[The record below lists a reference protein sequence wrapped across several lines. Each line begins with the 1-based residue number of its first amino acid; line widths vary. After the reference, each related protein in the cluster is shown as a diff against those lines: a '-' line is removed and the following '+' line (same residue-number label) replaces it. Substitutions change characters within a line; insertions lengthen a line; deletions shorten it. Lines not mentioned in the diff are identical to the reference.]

1 MSMLEVEAINSF
13 YGDSHV
19 LFDVSLRVD
28 EHEVV
33 ALLGRNGAGKTTTL
47 KTIAG
52 VLTPRSGS
60 IHLAGTPIQ
69 GLTSHVI
76 ARRGLQL
83 VPEERR
89 IFTTL
94 TVEENLRLATL
105 RTPDSRPLDE
115 IFAIFPR
122 LRERRRATGGTLSG
136 GEQQMLA
143 IARAL
148 IRSPRLMLLDEPF
161 EGLAPVIVEEL
172 VALCG
177 RLAEAGATIVIVE
190 QDVRAALLLARRV
203 YVLNNGHVVFEG
215 TREALLADPSITSR
229 YLGIDAEA
237 GSSVEP

>member
-19 LFDVSLRVD
+19 LFDISLHVE

-52 VLTPRSGS
+52 VLAPRSGT
-60 IHLAGTPIQ
+60 IRFAGTPIH

-94 TVEENLRLATL
+94 TVEENLRLAAL
-105 RTPDSRPLDE
+105 KAQKPRPIEE
-115 IFAIFPR
+115 IFEIFPH

-161 EGLAPVIVEEL
+161 EGLAPVIVEDL
-172 VALCG
+172 VTLSR
-177 RLAEAGATIVIVE
+177 RLAETGATIVIVE

-215 TREALLADPSITSR
+215 TRDALLADQAITAR
-229 YLGIDAEA
+229 YLGIEN
-237 GSSVEP
+237 SLEP

>member
-1 MSMLEVEAINSF
+1 MSVLEVEAINSF

-19 LFDVSLRVD
+19 LFDISLSVQ

-33 ALLGRNGAGKTTTL
+33 ALLGRNGAGKTSTL

-52 VLTPRSGS
+52 VLAPRSGS
-60 IHLAGTPIQ
+60 IRFAGTPIH

-105 RTPDSRPLDE
+105 RAPATRPIEE

-122 LRERRRATGGTLSG
+122 LQERRRAMGGTLSG

-148 IRSPRLMLLDEPF
+148 IRSPRLILLDEPF

-177 RLAEAGATIVIVE
+177 RLAEAGATVMIVE

-215 TREALLADPSITSR
+215 TRDALLADPEITSR
-229 YLGIDAEA
+229 YLGIGLETQEA
-237 GSSVEP
+237 L

>member
-1 MSMLEVEAINSF
+1 MLEVEAINSF

-19 LFDVSLRVD
+19 LFDISLRVE

-47 KTIAG
+47 NTIAG
-52 VLTPRSGS
+52 ILAPRSGS
-60 IHLAGTPIQ
+60 IRFAGTPIN

-94 TVEENLRLATL
+94 TVEENLRLAAL
-105 RTPDSRPLDE
+105 NAADPKPVDE
-115 IFAIFPR
+115 MFAIFPH
-122 LRERRRATGGTLSG
+122 LRERRRAMGGTLSG

-148 IRSPRLMLLDEPF
+148 IRSPRLILLDEPF
-161 EGLAPVIVEEL
+161 EGLAPVIVEDL
-172 VALCG
+172 LAMCDQ
-177 RLAEAGATIVIVE
+177 LAEAGATIVIVE

-215 TREALLADPSITSR
+215 TRGALLADPEITSR
-229 YLGIDAEA
+229 YLGIGAET
-237 GSSVEP
+237 GVSLEP

>member
-19 LFDVSLRVD
+19 LFDISLRVE

-52 VLTPRSGS
+52 ILAPRSGS
-60 IHLAGTPIQ
+60 IRFAGTPIH

-89 IFTTL
+89 IFATL
-94 TVEENLRLATL
+94 TVEENLRLAAL
-105 RTPDSRPLDE
+105 NAAEPQSIKE

-122 LRERRRATGGTLSG
+122 LSERRRAMGATLSG

-148 IRSPRLMLLDEPF
+148 IRSPRLILLDEPF
-161 EGLAPVIVEEL
+161 EGLAPIIVEDL
-172 VALCG
+172 VALCS

-190 QDVRAALLLARRV
+190 QDVRSALLLARRV
-203 YVLNNGHVVFEG
+203 YVLNNGHVAFEG
-215 TREALLADPSITSR
+215 TRDALLADPEITSR
-229 YLGIDAEA
+229 YLGIGAET
-237 GSSVEP
+237 GMSLEL

>member
-19 LFDVSLRVD
+19 LFDISLHVE

-52 VLTPRSGS
+52 VLAPRSGA
-60 IHLAGTPIQ
+60 IRFAGTPIH
-69 GLTSHVI
+69 GLASHVI

-89 IFTTL
+89 IFTSL
-94 TVEENLRLATL
+94 TVEENLRLAAL
-105 RTPDSRPLDE
+105 RAGKARPIEE
-115 IFAIFPR
+115 IFKIFPS
-122 LRERRRATGGTLSG
+122 LLERRRATGGTLSG

-215 TREALLADPSITSR
+215 TQEALLADPTIASR
-229 YLGIDAEA
+229 YLGIDTETTN
-237 GSSVEP
+237 SLEP